1 MQNMDRFLYI
11 PGVQASGNDQLADT
25 VDHSRPRL
33 HALPVESQSRP
44 AALSGVGRVE
54 QYARDYTRTKAV
66 RLQEKVAVL
75 GHMDLLDAFP
85 FIRFVG
91 FDQSSG
97 YRVAARSSPATTLIG
112 TERQR
117 QNTSFRKLEP
127 PHRSGDRKSK
137 ITEAGK
143 FGIWRHH

>member
-33 HALPVESQSRP
+33 HAFPVKSLSRS

-54 QYARDYTRTKAV
+54 QYTRNYTRTKAV

-75 GHMDLLDAFP
+75 GHVDLLDAFP

-91 FDQSSG
+91 FHPSAR
-97 YRVAARSSPATTLIG
+97 YRAPT
-112 TERQR
+112 
-117 QNTSFRKLEP
+117 
-127 PHRSGDRKSK
+127 
-137 ITEAGK
+137 
-143 FGIWRHH
+143 